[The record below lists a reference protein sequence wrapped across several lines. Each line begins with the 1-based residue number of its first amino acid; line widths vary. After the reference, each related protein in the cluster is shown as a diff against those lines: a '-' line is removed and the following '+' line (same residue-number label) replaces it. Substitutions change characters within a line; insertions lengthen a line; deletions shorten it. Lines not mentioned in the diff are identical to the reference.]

1 MTKVYCI
8 GCGLVT
14 PVGNA
19 PSEVL
24 SAVRA
29 GKSAFRLYDG
39 WPEPYYA
46 SLLDREGFEGPSFF
60 DHIALQAARTAVQ
73 EAGIDASGA
82 RVGLVLSTIKGNIE
96 KIDTDDVSLAAA
108 AETLAQG
115 LGVKTKPVVV
125 SNACIS
131 GLAALLQ
138 GVRMIRSGAY
148 DHIIVVG
155 AEVQSRFIVTGFQSL
170 KALSLNPC
178 KPFDADRD
186 GLNVGEAAA
195 AMVLSAHPVP
205 FDPHPVSENYFSGRD
220 PKNQFPETS
229 TEPALQGDPKNQFS
243 ETSTEPALQGDP
255 KNQFPETST
264 KPAPVIPSEA
274 SVSPWEIVDGAVRN
288 DANHIS
294 GPSRTGEGSYNALR
308 YVLEGVSA
316 EELAFVNVHGTATRY
331 NDQMEAIALNRA
343 GLQEVPVNALKG
355 IFGHTMGAAGI
366 LESIVS
372 MKACD
377 AGVVLPTQGFSQ
389 MGVEPAVNVSAQ
401 ERKTDKKAFVKLL
414 SGFGGVNGAL
424 LFRKGGAR

>member
-24 SAVRA
+24 SAVRS

-73 EAGIDASGA
+73 EAGIDASWA

-186 GLNVGEAAA
+186 GLN
-195 AMVLSAHPVP
+195 LS
-205 FDPHPVSENYFSGRD
+205 
-220 PKNQFPETS
+220 
-229 TEPALQGDPKNQFS
+229 L
-243 ETSTEPALQGDP
+243 
-255 KNQFPETST
+255 
-264 KPAPVIPSEA
+264 I
-274 SVSPWEIVDGAVRN
+274 
-288 DANHIS
+288 HI
-294 GPSRTGEGSYNALR
+294 
-308 YVLEGVSA
+308 
-316 EELAFVNVHGTATRY
+316 
-331 NDQMEAIALNRA
+331 
-343 GLQEVPVNALKG
+343 
-355 IFGHTMGAAGI
+355 
-366 LESIVS
+366 
-372 MKACD
+372 
-377 AGVVLPTQGFSQ
+377 
-389 MGVEPAVNVSAQ
+389 
-401 ERKTDKKAFVKLL
+401 
-414 SGFGGVNGAL
+414 
-424 LFRKGGAR
+424 

>member
-220 PKNQFPETS
+220 PKNQFPPDS
-229 TEPALQGDPKNQFS
+229 SKGSADP
-243 ETSTEPALQGDP
+243 
-255 KNQFPETST
+255 
-264 KPAPVIPSEA
+264 
-274 SVSPWEIVDGAVRN
+274 
-288 DANHIS
+288 
-294 GPSRTGEGSYNALR
+294 
-308 YVLEGVSA
+308 
-316 EELAFVNVHGTATRY
+316 
-331 NDQMEAIALNRA
+331 
-343 GLQEVPVNALKG
+343 
-355 IFGHTMGAAGI
+355 
-366 LESIVS
+366 
-372 MKACD
+372 
-377 AGVVLPTQGFSQ
+377 
-389 MGVEPAVNVSAQ
+389 
-401 ERKTDKKAFVKLL
+401 
-414 SGFGGVNGAL
+414 
-424 LFRKGGAR
+424 